1 MNTQPKISRQLTLAA
16 LLLLLIPLFTCL
28 IFYFTAKVTAEKEAK
43 EELSHM
49 QRMVQKYIAESNEKG
64 NGAPGEKGAGGPGS
78 KNNGGPGEKETE
90 VPGGKDERESPNHR
104 LLGKLNEASSLY
116 TRAGLLIFSTDY
128 SIVYPR
134 QDTDEAFL
142 APIAADVAA
151 ALASGALSDAD
162 HFIGSDGTPYLISVS
177 DPPDSSHPF
186 AAVVCYIP
194 ERSVSPWVKN
204 ASMLVLL
211 ISLILSVIS
220 FVVLRKTSKRISA
233 PLRSLCQEADRIG
246 NGDLLP
252 IEPGFRLYEP
262 ESLRQSMNRMVEKL
276 QNASLTQKE
285 FYQDSSHEM
294 QTPLM
299 IINGY
304 AQGLQQG
311 LFEDPA
317 KPAEVILAESRRLS
331 ETIDEM
337 LTLSCLE
344 TPLESPALEPV
355 LLENIVSDYIDRN
368 RFLAD
373 QRKLCLILD
382 AEDSDLQVLA
392 SADLLMNV
400 LNNVF
405 RNALRHAKEK
415 ISFSIREKSS
425 SLSLSIADDGSG
437 IPEQDLPHVFDRY
450 YKGSD
455 GHYGLGLS
463 IAFQSARLMGAELT
477 AANRPEGGAVFTL
490 RLPRA

>member
-1 MNTQPKISRQLTLAA
+1 MNKQPKISHQLMLAA

-28 IFYFTAKVTAEKEAK
+28 IFYFTAKAAAEREAHA
-43 EELSHM
+43 ELSLK
-49 QRMVQKYIAESNEKG
+49 QQMVHKYIEESNRIG
-64 NGAPGEKGAGGPGS
+64 TGGPGA
-78 KNNGGPGEKETE
+78 KDNGEPNGKGID
-90 VPGGKDERESPNHR
+90 VPGGEDERGSPNHR
-104 LLGKLNEASSLY
+104 LLGMLNKASSHF
-116 TRAGLLIFSTDY
+116 TQAGLLIFATDY
-128 SIVYPR
+128 SIIYPR
-134 QDTDEAFL
+134 QDTDEAL
-142 APIAADVAA
+142 LSHIASDLAA
-151 ALASGALSDAD
+151 ALASGDLSETER
-162 HFIGSDGTPYLISVS
+162 FTSSDGTAYLISVS
-177 DPPDSSHPF
+177 DPPDSAHSF
-186 AAVVCYIP
+186 AAVVCFIP
-194 ERSVSPWVKN
+194 ERSVSPWVKG

-220 FVVLRKTSKRISA
+220 YLVIHKTTQRISA
-233 PLRSLCQEADRIG
+233 SLRSLCLEADRIG
-246 NGDLLP
+246 SGDLHP

-262 ESLRQSMNRMVEKL
+262 ESLRLSMNRMVEKL
-276 QNASLTQKE
+276 QNASVAQKD

-331 ETIDEM
+331 ETIDGM
-337 LTLSCLE
+337 LTLSCLVS
-344 TPLESPALEPV
+344 PLEAPALEPV
-355 LLENIVSDYIDRN
+355 LLENIVSDYIDNN

-373 QRKLCLILD
+373 QKKLRLILD

-392 SADLLMNV
+392 SADLLMNI

-405 RNALRHAKEK
+405 RNALRHANEQ
-415 ISFSIREKSS
+415 ICFSIREADG
-425 SLSLSIADDGSG
+425 SLLLFIADDGSG

-455 GHYGLGLS
+455 GHHGLGIA
-463 IAFQSARLMGAELT
+463 IAFQSARLMDADLT

-490 RLPRA
+490 RLQRADPS